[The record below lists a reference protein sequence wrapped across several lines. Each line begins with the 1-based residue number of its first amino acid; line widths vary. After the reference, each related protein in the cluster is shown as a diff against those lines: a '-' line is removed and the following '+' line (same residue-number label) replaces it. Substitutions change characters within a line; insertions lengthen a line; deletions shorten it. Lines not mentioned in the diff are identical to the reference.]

1 MRCIVSLLC
10 LLILSTALSAC
21 DGFFLFVSAGP
32 LPDQRQSPTAPVPP
46 ATVIVV
52 GDVVHSTFVV
62 PQVCF
67 DVRAPA
73 TGILFVTLSW
83 DPREGDIDVAFASS
97 VFATNV
103 TMVTSV
109 VQTSAVRSLRV
120 TRGQMYRVQVVGNQG
135 PVPFTLATSLE

>member
-10 LLILSTALSAC
+10 LMILSTALSAC

>member
-1 MRCIVSLLC
+1 MRCILSLLC
-10 LLILSTALSAC
+10 LLILSTTLSAC
-21 DGFFLFVSAGP
+21 DGFFFVSAGP
-32 LPDQRQSPTAPVPP
+32 LPDQRQSPTSPEPP

-103 TMVTSV
+103 TTVTSV
-109 VQTSAVRSLRV
+109 AQTSAVRSLRV